1 MGREMEKFLHFSI
14 DQKRFQDLV
23 ANWISKHGLSGFFS
37 IWYSKAATQRR
48 SPSSVN
54 RLSEQVCPVGK
65 IRFSFDFVL
74 ALKVT
79 REKKRGENARC
90 AHRTIRQV
98 LCLFALLKVL
108 LHQIINKLAFTKKLC
123 MQINPRPSVYAT
135 Y

>member
-1 MGREMEKFLHFSI
+1 MEKFLHFSI

-79 REKKRGENARC
+79 REKKRRGKCKMRSSDDQ
-90 AHRTIRQV
+90 TSFV
-98 LCLFALLKVL
+98 SLC
-108 LHQIINKLAFTKKLC
+108 
-123 MQINPRPSVYAT
+123 SVKGIAASNH
-135 Y
+135 